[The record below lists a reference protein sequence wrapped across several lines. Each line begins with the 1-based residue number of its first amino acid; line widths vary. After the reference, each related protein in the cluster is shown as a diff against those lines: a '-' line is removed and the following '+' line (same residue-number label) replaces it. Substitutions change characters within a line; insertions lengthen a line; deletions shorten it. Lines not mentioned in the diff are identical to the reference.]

1 MFYYG
6 HFIEL
11 WTLHRVV
18 FVARS
23 VFQVKKESIL
33 LGLLKLGQSWLGG
46 YRRGLLT
53 SLLGLFLA
61 LCSWGSFAQLDKPKP
76 AVLKLQVENSAV
88 CPSFLALMQQRLQEQ
103 PQWWPE
109 SAIPASF
116 AGETLLAADPKQAAP
131 LIYLQPELNH
141 PTWRWLTWQ
150 PVNAVSQ
157 YFGWDG
163 VASSVFARADLPT
176 TVPAA
181 APAEQTVAPSQLF
194 VFINGQQFSYFLL
207 PAQQALPKANTA
219 AELAL
224 ALKDYQLPV
233 EPNALHGLF
242 FYEGGLYQLVK
253 PWGIKQLQPETQVS
267 CQLMA
272 QPKATLP
279 ATQPWQQVLRQSFVR
294 AAADSLAVETVDLQ
308 LQDWLQRPW
317 LIPNLQ
323 AQCEVGS
330 FNCVLANHR
339 QAWLDF
345 YASQDAWSARERAV
359 IDELWQLAQLDISHY
374 FEQQFQL
381 QAAAAK
387 ELATRLQAAYFA
399 RLTGEL
405 TLPSPQQHLG
415 FHAELPT
422 YPLDLWSSLSADQQQ
437 QLVRQ
442 KNGFGKTALM
452 VAAHF
457 NDYDS
462 VKHLLAAGAD
472 LHAQTTA
479 TETYALQLSKR
490 DALSYAAENAY
501 PALISLL
508 FSAGANASVRDSQ
521 NQPMSGYFSRNPALI
536 WRQLADKSLLE
547 LMQQGRVPK
556 PSAECQTTRQK
567 MALLLCSSQ
576 GLRLY
581 ADELQ
586 LRLNKLNQSVMVNL
600 LSQDQRRWQQQLFQQ
615 CPQNQNAALLACVK
629 TQYRARIRMLDAVL
643 LSIENKQ

>member
-1 MFYYG
+1 M
-6 HFIEL
+6 
-11 WTLHRVV
+11 
-18 FVARS
+18 
-23 VFQVKKESIL
+23 

-46 YRRGLLT
+46 YSRGLLT

-109 SAIPASF
+109 SVIPASF

-181 APAEQTVAPSQLF
+181 APAEQTVAQPQLF

-207 PAQQALPKANTA
+207 PAQQALPKAKTA

-242 FYEGGLYQLVK
+242 FYEDGLYQLVK
-253 PWGIKQLQPETQVS
+253 PWGIKQLQPETKVS

-279 ATQPWQQVLRQSFVR
+279 ATKPWQQVLRQSFVR

-339 QAWLDF
+339 HAWLDF

-415 FHAELPT
+415 FHAELPS

-490 DALSYAAENAY
+490 DALSYAAENAH
-501 PALISLL
+501 PAVISLL

-521 NQPMSGYFSRNPALI
+521 NQPMSRYFSRNPTLI

-586 LRLNKLNQSVMVNL
+586 QRLSKLNQSVMVNL